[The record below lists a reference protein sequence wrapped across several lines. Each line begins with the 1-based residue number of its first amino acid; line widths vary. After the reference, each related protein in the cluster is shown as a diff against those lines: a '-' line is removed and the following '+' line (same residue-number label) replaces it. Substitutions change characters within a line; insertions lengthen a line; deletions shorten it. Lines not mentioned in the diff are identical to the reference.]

1 MEQPENFK
9 DLSQIT
15 GYFLN
20 KEESL
25 TGAENLAL
33 MKQVHGSTVLVIDK
47 APDPENPPMADG
59 FITQTPGLKLA
70 VKTADCIPLLIADPL
85 QKTVGAFH
93 VGWKP
98 GLLGI
103 VESAILTFQKLGS
116 QPQHLVAAL
125 GPALGKP
132 SFPVSKEMMQLYP
145 EPERIFFEQKEEGI
159 FFDNTAYIIYRLK
172 RAGIQNIWASSTN
185 TYRDLTYHSFRR
197 ENGAKGR
204 QYSIIF
210 LNT

>member
-9 DLSQIT
+9 GLAGIT

-25 TGAENLAL
+25 HEQGLAL
-33 MKQVHGSTVLVIDK
+33 IKQVHGSTVLVIDK
-47 APDPENPPMADG
+47 IPDPENPPMADG
-59 FITQTPGLKLA
+59 MITQTPGLKLA
-70 VKTADCIPLLIADPL
+70 IKTADCIPLLIADPVR
-85 QKTVGAFH
+85 KIVGAFH

-103 VESAILTFQKLGS
+103 IESAVLTFQKLGS
-116 QPQHLVAAL
+116 TPKDLVAAL

-145 EPERIFFEQKEEGI
+145 EPERTFFEQKEEGI
-159 FFDNTAYIIYRLK
+159 FFDNTAYVTYRLK
-172 RAGIQNIWASSTN
+172 RAGVENIWASTTN

-197 ENGAKGR
+197 EAGAKGR
-204 QYSIIF
+204 QYSIIC
-210 LNT
+210 LTP

>member
-9 DLSQIT
+9 NLPHIT

-25 TGAENLAL
+25 SAPTDLVL
-33 MKQVHGSTVLVIDK
+33 IKQVHGSTVLVIEK
-47 APDPENPPMADG
+47 TLDPENLPMADG
-59 FITQTPGLKLA
+59 IITEIPGLKLA
-70 VKTADCIPLLIADPL
+70 IKTADCIPLLIADPL
-85 QKTVGAFH
+85 QKRVGVFH

-103 VESAILTFQKLGS
+103 IENAVLTFQRLGS
-116 QPQHLVAAL
+116 SPQNLVAAL

-172 RAGIQNIWASSTN
+172 RAGIQNIWASPTN